1 MLAFGKFENRFG
13 ERAESRVMANLV
25 VVGMQWGDEG
35 KGKIVDLL
43 CPAFDAVVRYQGG
56 HNAGHT
62 VRFGDRHFALRLVPS
77 GILHAGQQCVM
88 GNGMVVAPD
97 ALFEELDQL
106 DAAGVATRGRL
117 FISNRA
123 QALLPL
129 HAELDRARE
138 AALGKGK
145 VGTTGRGIG
154 PAYEMK
160 IARTGVRLAE
170 LGSPRLEE
178 RLAAQIAHVTAEL
191 AALGLPA
198 PDAAGLAAQA
208 RRWHE
213 RLEPY
218 LADTEHLLH
227 GWIASGRA
235 LLFEGAQGSLLDV
248 DHGTYPFVTSSNPTA
263 GGAATGT
270 GVPPTALHGVLG
282 IVKAYTTRV
291 GGGPFPGELTDE
303 KGEHLRQRGNEFG
316 TVTGRPRRCG
326 WFDAV
331 AVRYAVRL
339 NGARALALTKLDVLD
354 EFDEIPVC
362 FGYRHHGRLLTEFP
376 SCLETLEEVEPVY
389 EVRPGWRT
397 ETAGILEESRLP
409 RAARDYIAFLEQR
422 VGAEVSL
429 TSTGPRRE
437 ETIVRADG
445 ALAEW
450 LGDRLPAMLAG
461 RALV

>member
-1 MLAFGKFENRFG
+1 M
-13 ERAESRVMANLV
+13 SNLI

-62 VRFGDRHFALRLVPS
+62 VKFGDRHFALRLIPS
-77 GILHAGQQCVM
+77 GILHEGQQCVM

-106 DAAGVATRGRL
+106 HAAGVTTDGRL

-123 QALLPL
+123 QALLPI
-129 HAELDRARE
+129 HADLDRARE
-138 AALGKGK
+138 AAAGGSK

-160 IARTGVRLAE
+160 TARFGLRLSE
-170 LGSPRLEE
+170 LGSPRLEDRLRVQMVRVE
-178 RLAAQIAHVTAEL
+178 AELVALGGEGLGSPARLADLCRA
-191 AALGLPA
+191 
-198 PDAAGLAAQA
+198 
-208 RRWHE
+208 WHE
-213 RLEPY
+213 RLAPY

-227 GWIASGRA
+227 GWIDAGRT

-248 DHGTYPFVTSSNPTA
+248 DHGTYPYVTSSSPTA
-263 GGAATGT
+263 GGASTGT
-270 GVPPTALHGVLG
+270 GVPPSAIDGVLG

-291 GGGPFPGELTDE
+291 GGGPFPGELD
-303 KGEHLRQRGNEFG
+303 GEAGEFLRRRGNEFG

-339 NGARALALTKLDVLD
+339 NGTRALALTKLDVLD
-354 EFDEIPVC
+354 TLEQIPVC
-362 FGYRHHGRLLTEFP
+362 VGYRHEGRLLSEFP
-376 SCLETLEEVEPVY
+376 SCLDTLEAVEPVY
-389 EVRPGWRT
+389 ETLPGWRQDT
-397 ETAGILEESRLP
+397 SGILDFDRLP
-409 RAARDYIAFLEQR
+409 APARDYIAFLERQ
-422 VGAEVSL
+422 VGARVAL
-429 TSTGPRRE
+429 LSTGPRRE
-437 ETIVRADG
+437 ETIVAPDG
-445 ALAEW
+445 PLVDW
-450 LGDRLPAMLAG
+450 LGDRLAAVLAQRG
-461 RALV
+461 A

>member
-1 MLAFGKFENRFG
+1 
-13 ERAESRVMANLV
+13 MANVV
-25 VVGMQWGDEG
+25 VVGLQWGDEG

-62 VRFGDRHFALRLVPS
+62 VRFGDRHFALRLIPS
-77 GILHAGQQCVM
+77 GILHAGQPCVM

-97 ALFEELDQL
+97 AFFEELDQL
-106 DAAGVATRGRL
+106 HAAGVETRGRL
-117 FISNRA
+117 FLSNRA
-123 QALLPL
+123 HALLPV

-138 AALGKGK
+138 AALGAGR

-160 IARTGVRLAE
+160 IARTGIRLSE
-170 LGSPRLEE
+170 LGSPRLEQ
-178 RLAAQIAHVTAEL
+178 RLGALMARVEAEL
-191 AALGLPA
+191 AALGARPERSAAELA
-198 PDAAGLAAQA
+198 ALAAGWA
-208 RRWHE
+208 E
-213 RLEPY
+213 RLAPY
-218 LADTEHLLH
+218 LTDTEHLLH
-227 GWIASGRA
+227 GWLEAGRS

-263 GGAATGT
+263 GGACTGT
-270 GVPPTALHGVLG
+270 GVPPSALDGVLG

-291 GGGPFPGELTDE
+291 GGGPFPGELADAT
-303 KGEHLRQRGNEFG
+303 GEHLRTRGNEFG

-354 EFDEIPVC
+354 TYGEIPVC
-362 FGYRHHGRLLTEFP
+362 VAYRHRGRLLSEFP

-389 EVRPGWRT
+389 ELLPGWRR
-397 ETAGILEESRLP
+397 ETVGVLEHDALP
-409 RAARDYIAFLEQR
+409 QAARDYVSFLERQ
-422 VGAEVSL
+422 VGAQVAL
-429 TSTGPRRE
+429 VSTGPRRE
-437 ETIVRADG
+437 ETILRAHSRLAGWLGERIAAVRAQ
-445 ALAEW
+445 
-450 LGDRLPAMLAG
+450 LAG
-461 RALV
+461 R

>member
-1 MLAFGKFENRFG
+1 
-13 ERAESRVMANLV
+13 MANLV
-25 VVGMQWGDEG
+25 VVGLQWGDEG

-62 VRFGDRHFALRLVPS
+62 VRFGDRHFALRLIPS
-77 GILHAGQQCVM
+77 GILHSGLPCVM

-106 DAAGVATRGRL
+106 HAAGVETRGRL

-123 QALLPL
+123 QALLPI

-138 AALGKGK
+138 AALGEGK

-160 IARTGVRLAE
+160 VARTGVRLSE

-178 RLAAQIAHVTAEL
+178 RLEAQLGRVVVEL
-191 AALGLPA
+191 AALGAPA
-198 PDAAGLAAQA
+198 PDLAALAAQA
-208 RRWHE
+208 RAWHE

-227 GWIASGRA
+227 GWVATNRS
-235 LLFEGAQGSLLDV
+235 LLFEGAQGALLDV

-263 GGAATGT
+263 GGASTGT
-270 GVPPTALHGVLG
+270 GVPPTALDGVLG

-291 GGGPFPGELTDE
+291 GGGPFPGELLDE
-303 KGEHLRQRGNEFG
+303 RGQHLRLRGNEFG

-354 EFDEIPVC
+354 DFDEIPVC
-362 FGYRHHGRLLTEFP
+362 IGYRHRGHLLSEFP
-376 SCLETLEEVEPVY
+376 SSLETLEEVEPVY
-389 EVRPGWRT
+389 ETRRGWRT
-397 ETAGILEESRLP
+397 PTAGLLDGDRLP
-409 RAARDYIAFLEQR
+409 PAARDYVKFLEER
-422 VGAEVSL
+422 VGARVVL
-429 TSTGPRRE
+429 ISTGPRRD
-437 ETIVRADG
+437 ETIVRPDG
-445 ALAEW
+445 PLSVW
-450 LGDRLPAMLAG
+450 LGERMPVVLAG
-461 RALV
+461 RESV

>member
-1 MLAFGKFENRFG
+1 
-13 ERAESRVMANLV
+13 MANLV

-43 CPAFDAVVRYQGG
+43 CPAFDGVVRYQGG

-62 VRFGDRHFALRLVPS
+62 VKFGDRHFALRLIPS
-77 GILHAGQQCVM
+77 GILHPGTPCVM

-106 DAAGVATRGRL
+106 HAAGVETRGRL

-123 QALLPL
+123 QALLPV
-129 HAELDRARE
+129 HAALDRARE
-138 AALGKGK
+138 GAAGAGK

-154 PAYEMK
+154 PAYELK
-160 IARTGVRLAE
+160 VARFGLRLSE
-170 LGSPRLEE
+170 LASPRLEE
-178 RLAAQIAHVTAEL
+178 RLRAQLVRVEAEL
-191 AALGLPA
+191 TALGGELVGQPGPVA
-198 PDAAGLAAQA
+198 DQCRL
-208 RRWHE
+208 WHD

-227 GWIASGRA
+227 GWLDEGRW

-270 GVPPTALHGVLG
+270 GVPPSAFDGVLG

-291 GGGPFPGELTDE
+291 GGGPFPGELIDAT
-303 KGEHLRQRGNEFG
+303 GEALRKRGNEYG

-331 AVRYAVRL
+331 AARYAVRL
-339 NGARALALTKLDVLD
+339 NGTRSLALTKLDVLD
-354 EFDEIPVC
+354 DLAEIPVC
-362 FGYRHHGRLLTEFP
+362 VGYRHRGRVLTEFP
-376 SCLETLEEVEPVY
+376 SCLDTLEEVEPVY
-389 EVRPGWRT
+389 EALPGWKT
-397 ETAGILEESRLP
+397 STVGVLEFGDLP
-409 RAARDYIAFLEQR
+409 AAARDYVAFLERQ
-422 VGAEVSL
+422 VGARADL
-429 TSTGPRRE
+429 ISTGPRRE
-437 ETIVRADG
+437 ETILRPDG
-445 ALAEW
+445 PLAGW
-450 LGDRLPAMLAG
+450 LGPRLDAVLDQRGA
-461 RALV
+461 